1 MEKVVLESN
10 GNEKNKENSSFK
22 SPKEICAKARKINRW
37 FHFTRNNPRN
47 RYYLYNE
54 FKNWVGADKW
64 GEVLPEI
71 KNSWEAASNSFD
83 KLYGLIK
90 VYSGYKTPAEVTRKR
105 INPTVEDE
113 IKKTSDNLH
122 CFIEVITKLKKDVAD
137 ANLENEDYELLQKV
151 ADATIEENSR
161 FKSEI
166 KEYINK
172 ILKPC
177 HDKEEK

>member
-1 MEKVVLESN
+1 MGKVVLESK

-137 ANLENEDYELLQKV
+137 AKLKTEDCMLLHKLVDMTMDENPSLGP
-151 ADATIEENSR
+151 AT
-161 FKSEI
+161 
-166 KEYINK
+166 KEYIHEMVK
-172 ILKPC
+172 LC
-177 HDKEEK
+177 QGQDKK